1 MRGIAT
7 TAVTAMSRSPVPFWK
22 TTPLPRMSRAEWE
35 SLCDGCGLCCLQ
47 KLEDEHTGRIYYTN
61 VACRLL
67 DRQSCRCSDYAHR
80 RLRVPDCIELT
91 PQSIGDYR
99 WLPET
104 CSYRLLAEGEE
115 LPEWHH
121 LVCGDRDAVHRAGVS
136 RAGRMLGEDEVRDED
151 LEDYIIFRIG

>member
-1 MRGIAT
+1 
-7 TAVTAMSRSPVPFWK
+7 MSRSPAPFWK
-22 TTPLPRMSRAEWE
+22 TTPLARMSRAEWE
-35 SLCDGCGLCCLQ
+35 SVCDGCGLCCLQ

-67 DRQSCRCSDYAHR
+67 DRQSGRCSDYAHR

-91 PQSIGDYR
+91 PDTLVDYR

-104 CSYRLLAEGEE
+104 CGYRLLAEGEE

-136 RAGRMLGEDEVRDED
+136 RVGRMLGEDEVRDED

>member
-1 MRGIAT
+1 MN
-7 TAVTAMSRSPVPFWK
+7 
-22 TTPLPRMSRAEWE
+22 RAEWE

-67 DRQSCRCSDYAHR
+67 DRQSGRCSDYAHR

-91 PQSIGDYR
+91 PQTIVDYC

-115 LPEWHH
+115 LPAWHH

-136 RAGRMLGEDEVRDED
+136 RVGRMLGEDEVRDEH